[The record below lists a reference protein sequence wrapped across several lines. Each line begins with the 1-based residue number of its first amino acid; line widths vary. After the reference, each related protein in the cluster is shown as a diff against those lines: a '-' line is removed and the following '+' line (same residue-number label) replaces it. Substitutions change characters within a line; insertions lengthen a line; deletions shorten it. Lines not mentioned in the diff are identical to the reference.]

1 MTDQYLWKNG
11 RQELGPFLLSDMR
24 KMIRSGTLGRFQSIS
39 TDGGMT
45 YAPAWTFN
53 EIWES
58 IEPVT
63 LPTSSTSGGVPATII
78 MPTTGASSGGVPPT
92 IIVPTTNASDPGAGP
107 PLLVVEPQA
116 HPSSGR
122 GLGLAG
128 FISGTAAL
136 VLSLAPFLIWATR
149 YEAGY
154 GAVPLSFLFLVT
166 SITGLTLSA
175 IAMRRRRSGF
185 ATTGLVVGICGGV
198 LGLVT
203 SLGWLVSHDPRED
216 WIRRQT
222 ATAEADVQLARRN
235 FTVTLRRYRDQSP
248 EDDHTAARDR
258 VTKDLMVLTKAHKR
272 LLLAAASTPR
282 FRKHFLK
289 LEELRTAFASFSEAV
304 KITDD
309 ISAQDAIDRIGD
321 SATTLKELLD
331 LLELHTSG
339 QLSIEAAQAKF
350 RDY

>member
-1 MTDQYLWKNG
+1 MTDQYLWKKG
-11 RQELGPFLLSDMR
+11 DRQLGPFPLSDMR
-24 KMIRSGTLGRFQSIS
+24 KMVRSGTLGRFQSIS
-39 TDGGMT
+39 RDGGMT
-45 YAPAWTFN
+45 YLPASTFA

-58 IEPVT
+58 TELTT
-63 LPTSSTSGGVPATII
+63 LLTSPA
-78 MPTTGASSGGVPPT
+78 SGGVPPT
-92 IIVPTTNASDPGAGP
+92 IVVPTTGAYEPGAGP
-107 PLLVVEPQA
+107 PSVVGEPEA
-116 HPSSGR
+116 RPRHGR

-128 FISGTAAL
+128 FITGTAAL
-136 VLSLAPFLIWATR
+136 VLSIAPLMIWITR

-154 GAVPLSFLFLVT
+154 AAVPLSFLFLAT
-166 SITGLTLSA
+166 SITGLVLSA
-175 IAMRRRRSGF
+175 IAMRRRGGGF
-185 ATTGLVVGICGGV
+185 ATTGMVVGICGGA

-235 FTVTLRRYRDQSP
+235 FTGAIRRYQDHAL
-248 EDDHTAARDR
+248 EDDHTAARER
-258 VTKDLMVLTKAHKR
+258 VTKDLMVLTEAHKR

-304 KITDD
+304 KLQDKST
-309 ISAQDAIDRIGD
+309 AQEAIDGIGA

-339 QLSIEAAQAKF
+339 QLGIEAAQAKF